1 MRRSLSTAPLEA
13 VRLQRSMA
21 PLQQSCYCFTVPEA
35 DYDIGDISKPDELIR
50 YAARAQI
57 DLVRDA
63 ATQTTI
69 AKAIGM
75 ASRPGTST
83 ASANLSHALAGDIPF
98 SDVRLQKLDEVIV
111 ALAPARDSHTGGLSS
126 LAICLR
132 GLADRDSLSDRVPAS
147 WAQEILQAPADDE
160 VGVLTQASALLS
172 AFLAAKEIDKVASKS
187 RAVRAVRGRYA
198 AEIAHVVEQLII
210 LGYAPPTPRSVE
222 ALIMLGSLGAY
233 AFDPI
238 KDALEEALSQP
249 LGFRVWRVVS
259 ALVMLSRRAGH
270 SQALK
275 TWVQSLLKD
284 ADRLRETSL
293 YPARSLDLELAI
305 RVPSDWSAP
314 DDDWAG
320 AALLARANN
329 PMATIRER
337 GTAAMG
343 LWQRAMEDQRRDR
356 DQVAAALDSLIK
368 EFEALTESPE
378 VYPGMRWV
386 AATLRHCMTQDVG
399 VCHGWPRVHEPW
411 MTRIDEAVDHLG
423 WQLTAPRVLP
433 GTKTLLRHSLLQNAG
448 VYRRQAIEALVA
460 GGWTG
465 PVARALERFLEL
477 EGEESWLRIRA
488 LFALGFLQHRDRG
501 VQRSLAAACHSAY
514 SNLAG
519 NPNRA
524 QIAEMH
530 SALFA
535 VGDCFGAAGV
545 PEEDVRHVRDSIQGI
560 LSELV
565 NEQLTIREPMF
576 PVSRACAYLL
586 TFMILPRTGQGEDLA
601 ETLLKE
607 LCKHPDRTTRDL
619 SRWALANRIDGA
631 GAVKPLVHARV

>member
-1 MRRSLSTAPLEA
+1 MA
-13 VRLQRSMA
+13 VLQH
-21 PLQQSCYCFTVPEA
+21 SCYCFTVPVA
-35 DYDIGDISKPDELIR
+35 GYDIGDISKPDELIR

-63 ATQTTI
+63 ASQTTI

-75 ASRPGTST
+75 AKEIETST
-83 ASANLSHALAGDIPF
+83 AGANLSHAVASGTFGDA
-98 SDVRLQKLDEVIV
+98 RLQKLDEVIV
-111 ALAPARDSHTGGLSS
+111 ALAPARASHTGGLSS

-132 GLADRDSLSDRVPAS
+132 GLRDRESLSDRVPAS
-147 WAQEILQAPADDE
+147 WAPEILQGPANDE

-172 AFLAAKEIDKVASKS
+172 AFLAAEGIDRIDHSS
-187 RAVRAVRGRYA
+187 RAVRAVRERYSE
-198 AEIAHVVEQLII
+198 EIAHVVEQLII

-222 ALIMLGSLGAY
+222 ALIMLGTLCAY
-233 AFDPI
+233 AFEPI
-238 KDALEEALSQP
+238 RDALDEALNHP
-249 LGFRVWRVVS
+249 LGFRVWRVITT
-259 ALVMLSRRAGH
+259 LVMLSRRAQH
-270 SQALK
+270 TQALRN
-275 TWVQSLLKD
+275 WVRPLLED
-284 ADRLRETSL
+284 AERLRESSL
-293 YPARSLDLELAI
+293 YQGRSLDLELAI
-305 RVPSDWSAP
+305 RVPPDWSP
-314 DDDWAG
+314 PEDDWAG

-343 LWQRAMEDQRRDR
+343 LWQRAKEDPRRDLDR
-356 DQVAAALDSLIK
+356 VATALGPLIQ
-368 EFEALTESPE
+368 EFEKPPESPD

-386 AATLRHCMTQDVG
+386 AATLKHVMDRNTG
-399 VCHGWPRVHEPW
+399 VCNDWPQVDEPW
-411 MTRIDEAVDHLG
+411 MKHVDEAVDFIERHL
-423 WQLTAPRVLP
+423 TEPRVLP

-465 PVARALERFLEL
+465 PVAKSLERFLEL
-477 EGEESWLRIRA
+477 ESAESWLRIRA

-501 VQRSLAAACHSAY
+501 AQKSLAAACQLAY
-514 SNLAG
+514 SNLIG
-519 NPNRA
+519 DPTRA

-545 PEEDVRHVRDSIQGI
+545 PVADVRHVRNSIQDVLKG
-560 LSELV
+560 LV
-565 NEQLTIREPMF
+565 DGVTLREPLF

-586 TFMILPRTGQGEDLA
+586 TFMVLPRTSQREDLA

-607 LCKHPDRTTRDL
+607 LCMHPDRTTREL
-619 SRWALANRIDGA
+619 SGWALRNRIDETGT
-631 GAVKPLVHARV
+631 VKPLVHARV